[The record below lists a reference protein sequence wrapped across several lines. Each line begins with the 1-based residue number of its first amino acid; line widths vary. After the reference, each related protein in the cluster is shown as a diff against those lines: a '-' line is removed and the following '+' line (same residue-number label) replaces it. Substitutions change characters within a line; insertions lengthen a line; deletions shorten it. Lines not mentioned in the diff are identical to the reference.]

1 MVEATPREPF
11 TGYAADLLRVERN
24 MRLRRKRM
32 LSVLAPDEIAPTVT
46 CLPTMGV
53 GSDFCRP
60 PFPLGGAVADSA
72 YVPDGII
79 NSHPRFAA
87 LTANIRARRGSHVDI
102 QLPIFRDT
110 KTPEYAAHP
119 PPLLTPA
126 SSPVVVLTKASFGGV
141 RKAAAAVAAAEH
153 AAEEVVKSVPQ
164 SVPQSMPQSVPS
176 PPAPPSLSDRANSDR
191 GLTDGFVWQLDADG
205 NADSSAGDATNS
217 TNSSSTD
224 DHSAA
229 AAQIKQLV
237 NGAAA
242 AAATLHS
249 SNQQQQQQQP
259 KQRITELPVADFD
272 DTAAATTATAGAD
285 SDQDELSQSP
295 QLLPGLRLVGRS
307 GDVPLPPPTT
317 PGGIPGGRPAAPAGS
332 TTDCSNVLNL
342 YSAE

>member
-141 RKAAAAVAAAEH
+141 KKAAAAVAAAEH

-164 SVPQSMPQSVPS
+164 SAPQSVPQNAPS

-191 GLTDGFVWQLDADG
+191 GLTDGFVWQLDAVG
-205 NADSSAGDATNS
+205 NADSSAGD
-217 TNSSSTD
+217 TNSSSD

-229 AAQIKQLV
+229 AAQIKQL

-249 SNQQQQQQQP
+249 SNQQQQQQP

-272 DTAAATTATAGAD
+272 DTAASTTATTAATAAGGD
-285 SDQDELSQSP
+285 SDDDELSQSP

-317 PGGIPGGRPAAPAGS
+317 PGGIPGGRPAAPTGNAIN
-332 TTDCSNVLNL
+332 CSNVFQ
-342 YSAE
+342 SVM

>member
-60 PFPLGGAVADSA
+60 HFPVGGPVADSA
-72 YVPDGII
+72 FVPDGII

-110 KTPEYAAHP
+110 RTPEYAAHP

-126 SSPVVVLTKASFGGV
+126 SSPVVVLTKASFGGQK
-141 RKAAAAVAAAEH
+141 RAAAAVAAAEH

-164 SVPQSMPQSVPS
+164 TVPQTVPQSVPS
-176 PPAPPSLSDRANSDR
+176 PPAPPSLSDRTNSER

-205 NADSSAGDATNS
+205 NADSSAGD
-217 TNSSSTD
+217 NSSSTD

-242 AAATLHS
+242 AAAAATHS
-249 SNQQQQQQQP
+249 SKQQQQQQP

-272 DTAAATTATAGAD
+272 ETTTATATTGSND
-285 SDQDELSQSP
+285 SDKDELSQSP
-295 QLLPGLRLVGRS
+295 ELLPGLRLVGRS
-307 GDVPLPPPTT
+307 GDVPPPPPTT
-317 PGGIPGGRPAAPAGS
+317 PGGVPGGRPAAPTGI
-332 TTDCSNVLNL
+332 TYCNV
-342 YSAE
+342 